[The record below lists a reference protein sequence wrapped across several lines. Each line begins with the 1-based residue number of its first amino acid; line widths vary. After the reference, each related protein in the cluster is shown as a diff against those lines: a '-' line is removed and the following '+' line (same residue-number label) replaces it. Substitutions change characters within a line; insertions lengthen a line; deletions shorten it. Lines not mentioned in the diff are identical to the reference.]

1 MKKRVQYN
9 ARDDFLG
16 SFFCRAAFGKYIYT
30 VVSFF
35 LFSER
40 KLGGWRV
47 ATVGV
52 GKLGKR
58 NEIGMVMVWRL
69 EGMLEQSLVKIT
81 TATEF
86 KN

>member
-1 MKKRVQYN
+1 MHGTIFSGLSSAELLLEN
-9 ARDDFLG
+9 I
-16 SFFCRAAFGKYIYT
+16 YIR
-30 VVSFF
+30 SC
-35 LFSER
+35 LFSCFR
-40 KLGGWRV
+40 SGNWVGGGY